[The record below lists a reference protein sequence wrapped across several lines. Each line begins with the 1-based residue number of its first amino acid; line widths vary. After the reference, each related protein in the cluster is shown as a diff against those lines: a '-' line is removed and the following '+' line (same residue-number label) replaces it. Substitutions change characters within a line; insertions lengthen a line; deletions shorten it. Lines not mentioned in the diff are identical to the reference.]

1 MDAHCIIYQVCIRRM
16 EGVEKDKKKEMY
28 HHLEEAAIGGHPG
41 ARYNIGCVEWNNRRV
56 ERAA

>member
-1 MDAHCIIYQVCIRRM
+1 MFRRM